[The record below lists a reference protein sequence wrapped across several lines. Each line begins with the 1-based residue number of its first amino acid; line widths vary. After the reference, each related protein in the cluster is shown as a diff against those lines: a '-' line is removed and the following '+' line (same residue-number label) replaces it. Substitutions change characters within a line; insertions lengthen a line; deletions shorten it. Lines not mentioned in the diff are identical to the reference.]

1 MYHQVIAAMTA
12 IAVLSFGGAHD
23 RVQAANDSALKAD
36 ILRLSHDWERVKFQ
50 VADRA
55 EQEKQIAILELQ
67 AGDIA
72 KRYPNHPEAII
83 WIGFI
88 ISEQASM
95 AIESGGPIKALGLA
109 MRARDILE
117 RAEKIDP
124 VTLDAGAPTIL
135 GVLYYRVPAFPFG
148 FGDKLK
154 ARHYL
159 LEAIRNAPN
168 GLDANF
174 YYGEFLY
181 EQHEYPEA
189 INALRRALTLPALLD
204 RPNWDASLRLLIK
217 GLLAQMNSN

>member
-117 RAEKIDP
+117 DRPRDP
-124 VTLDAGAPTIL
+124 GCRSTDDTW
-135 GVLYYRVPAFPFG
+135 
-148 FGDKLK
+148 
-154 ARHYL
+154 
-159 LEAIRNAPN
+159 
-168 GLDANF
+168 
-174 YYGEFLY
+174 
-181 EQHEYPEA
+181 
-189 INALRRALTLPALLD
+189 RALLS
-204 RPNWDASLRLLIK
+204 RSRISLWFWGQIK
-217 GLLAQMNSN
+217 GSALSPRSN